1 MASNMSIRDFVLGL
15 LARQPMAG
23 YDIKRFLNKLSWLIG
38 SPSFGSVYPTL
49 HALLKDGLATVEVVP
64 SQDRPPRKTYTITAA
79 GRQALNERLGQPTAA
94 GFSLKAFVMHLA
106 LASHLSHADLCAHLE
121 QRRGQVAA
129 HRDNLEQAA
138 TAMDESVDLG
148 ECLTI
153 DYGLVLANAELDW
166 LDHTLARLSEPSVP
180 PEAVQSGF
188 AALAV

>member
-15 LARQPMAG
+15 LARQPMTG
-23 YDIKRFLNKLSWLIG
+23 YDIKRFLSKLSWLIG

-49 HALLKDGLATVEVVP
+49 HALLKDGLATMKVVP

-79 GRQALNERLGQPTAA
+79 GRQALNERLSQPTAA
-94 GFSLKAFVMHLA
+94 GLSLKAFVMHLT
-106 LASHLSHADLCAHLE
+106 LASHLSYADLRAYLE

-129 HRDNLEQAA
+129 HRGSLEQAT
-138 TAMDESVDLG
+138 TAMDESADLG
-148 ECLTI
+148 ERLTI
-153 DYGLVLANAELDW
+153 DYGLVLATAELDW

-180 PEAVQSGF
+180 SEAVQGGF